1 MSGFLDFFRGKTVLV
16 TGHTGFKGSWLAFW
30 LHRLGARVVG
40 YALDPPTTPSLF
52 AGLQLETLV
61 EHHHGDI
68 RDPGHL
74 EKVVAAANP
83 DAVFHLAAQPLVRD
97 SYEVPVATWDTN
109 VMGTIHVLES
119 LRRLT
124 KPCPAVFIT
133 TDKCYE
139 NREWVYGYRE
149 CDPLGGHDPY
159 SSSKAGAEIA
169 ISAWRRSFF
178 RGHPVKIASVRAG
191 NVIGGGDWAKDR
203 IVPDCIRALQR
214 KQPIVVRNRRST
226 RPWQHVLEPL
236 GGYLWLAAR
245 LGSHSPTTVAPDAET
260 AGPGT
265 AAQSVSP
272 KGAGPARPGAT
283 AGPGTA
289 PGPSGAVGPTASRFP
304 SPAPSPA
311 TDGEGLDGAFN
322 FGPLRESNRPVEAL
336 VTEILRH
343 WPGSWEDRTDPRA
356 VHEAG
361 LLHLSID
368 KAQVALGWHPVYDFA
383 VTIRETVAW
392 YAGAN
397 RDNRPEA
404 LRELTAGQLDTYV
417 AAARSQGLA
426 WATPAATS
434 TTGHP

>member
-1 MSGFLDFFRGKTVLV
+1 MSEFLGFFRGKTVLV

-30 LHRLGARVVG
+30 LNRLGARVVG
-40 YALDPPTTPSLF
+40 YSLEPPTTPSLF
-52 AGLQLETLV
+52 AGLQLADLI
-61 EHHHGDI
+61 EHHHGDV
-68 RDPGHL
+68 RDPEHL
-74 EKVVAAANP
+74 KKVVAAASP
-83 DAVFHLAAQPLVRD
+83 DAVFHLAAQPLVRE
-97 SYEVPVATWDTN
+97 SYEAPVATWDTN
-109 VMGTIHVLES
+109 VMGTIHVLEA
-119 LRRLT
+119 LRPLA

-149 CDPLGGHDPY
+149 NDPLGGHDPY

-178 RGHPVKIASVRAG
+178 QGRPVKIASVRAG

-203 IVPDCIRALQR
+203 IVPDCIRALQQNR
-214 KQPIVVRNRRST
+214 PIVVRNRRST

-245 LGSHSPTTVAPDAET
+245 LGAPT
-260 AGPGT
+260 
-265 AAQSVSP
+265 
-272 KGAGPARPGAT
+272 
-283 AGPGTA
+283 
-289 PGPSGAVGPTASRFP
+289 PTP
-304 SPAPSPA
+304 SPAG
-311 TDGEGLDGAFN
+311 DGEALDGAFN
-322 FGPLRESNRPVEAL
+322 FGPFRESNRPVEAL

-368 KAQVALGWHPVYDFA
+368 KAQAALGWHPVYDFA
-383 VTIRETVAW
+383 TTIRETVAW

-404 LRELTAGQLDTYV
+404 LRDLTAGQLDAYV

-426 WATPAATS
+426 WATPAATAP
-434 TTGHP
+434 TGRP